1 MTQTY
6 TVEEYSQDTRSFEI
20 ISNIILPEEVIRD
33 VYYECDFIKDVE
45 YDLTDAVRAHDFW
58 EDAKLPDD
66 LKVTI
71 TFGGT
76 EYGDD
81 CQVEVYRHT
90 EDGAS
95 VSFEGKGAE
104 DVPDYGDKV

>member
-1 MTQTY
+1 MNNETFHKDNEMKEDLVQIIKKG
-6 TVEEYSQDTRSFEI
+6 VEH
-20 ISNIILPEEVIRD
+20 
-33 VYYECDFIKDVE
+33 
-45 YDLTDAVRAHDFW
+45 DLTDAVRDHDFW
-58 EDAKLPDD
+58 EGAKLPDD

-104 DVPDYGDKV
+104 DVPDYGDRV